1 MAAPRPTAAHSALAP
16 APVDLAEA
24 RGRIAELAHLNAF
37 ISLSEEQGEGPI
49 VAVKDLIDVMGMV
62 TTGGGRILPEEPAG
76 ADAQVIGRIR
86 AHGGVIVGKTNLHE
100 WAYGST
106 SINPHFGPV
115 RNPVDPELI
124 AGGSSGGSAVAVA
137 CGMCAWA
144 IGTDTAG
151 SLRIPASLCGVVSIK
166 PTYGRVPTEGV
177 IPLSR
182 SLDTVGPIAADVAAA
197 AAALAIMTGSRA
209 GLAASTSRADL
220 AASTSRADLAA
231 SHPLDPGSLRIG
243 RAPDSWVVSLD
254 QPTAA
259 AWQAVAAP
267 FPEVSIPDRVR
278 ASEVCTTISM
288 YEASRF
294 HRRWVLEHPERYGD
308 EDVRDRLLAG
318 LEISREEYDRAI
330 AERSTLA
337 AAFDD
342 AISGW
347 DAILAPATAMVAQP
361 IDGADVREP
370 MTRFTRPF
378 ATTGQPVVTIP
389 APATGLPVGIQ
400 VVARRND
407 DAKAVQAALA
417 LEAEWQ

>member
-16 APVDLAEA
+16 APADLAEA
-24 RGRIAELAHLNAF
+24 RGRIVELAHLNAF

-49 VAVKDLIDVMGMV
+49 VAVKDLIDVAGMV

-76 ADAQVIGRIR
+76 ADAEVIARIR

-115 RNPVDPELI
+115 RNPVDPDLI

-137 CGMCAWA
+137 CGMCGWA
-144 IGTDTAG
+144 IGSDTAG

-166 PTYGRVPTEGV
+166 PTYGSVPTEGV

-197 AAALAIMTGSRA
+197 ATALAIMTG
-209 GLAASTSRADL
+209 GRADL
-220 AASTSRADLAA
+220 AASEP
-231 SHPLDPGSLRIG
+231 HDPRSLRIG
-243 RAPDSWVVSLD
+243 RAPESWVVSLD

-259 AWQAVAAP
+259 AWRAVAAP
-267 FPEVSIPDRVR
+267 FPEVSIPDRMR

-318 LEISREEYDRAI
+318 LEIPREEYDRAI

-337 AAFDD
+337 AAFDE
-342 AISGW
+342 AISAW

-361 IDGADVREP
+361 IDGSDVREP

-389 APATGLPVGIQ
+389 APTTGLPVGIQ

-407 DAKAVQAALA
+407 DARAVQAALA